1 MQPNK
6 NNNHRYNK
14 NLQPYANE
22 LRKSMTK
29 AEACLWKY
37 ILRARGLKGYQFRRQ
52 RPVLTY
58 IADFFCKELSLIIE
72 VDGITHSDEAIS
84 IHDKQ
89 RQNELERAGF
99 TVLRFTDEE
108 VLHGIDGVKENL
120 EKWISTYESKCP
132 PLEGVGG
139 GLTNP
144 NHLV

>member
-1 MQPNK
+1 MQPHK
-6 NNNHRYNK
+6 NNNYLYNK

-29 AEACLWKY
+29 AEAWLWKY

-72 VDGITHSDEAIS
+72 VDGITHSDEVIS

-89 RQNELERAGF
+89 RQHELERAGF
-99 TVLRFTDEE
+99 TILRFTDEE
-108 VLHGIDGVKENL
+108 VLHGIEGVKEIL
-120 EKWISTYESKCP
+120 ENWISSHERKCP
-132 PLEGVGG
+132 PLAGG
-139 GLTNP
+139 GGGI
-144 NHLV
+144 